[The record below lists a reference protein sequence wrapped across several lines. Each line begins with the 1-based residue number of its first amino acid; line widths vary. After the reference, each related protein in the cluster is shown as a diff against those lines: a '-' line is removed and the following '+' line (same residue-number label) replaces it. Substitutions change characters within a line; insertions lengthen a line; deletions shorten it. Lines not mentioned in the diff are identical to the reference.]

1 MELYLLTNLEKKK
14 KPCMS
19 GCLDFCLFLEST
31 VFRGFYSASENGRTK
46 ILQPVR
52 ERMGM
57 LEIHLASLLKPCKGG
72 KGSGE
77 YSFAVPYEGLSRLPQ
92 HCGSWKPEGIPPMPE
107 VGAHQVFL
115 LSRGSCLV
123 SFMLFPLE
131 LVTLERRAI
140 LAIATREF
148 QQRVFVF
155 TIDSP
160 WYSHC

>member
-92 HCGSWKPEGIPPMPE
+92 HCGSWKPEGKSSHARSGSAPGIPTQPWLMSC
-107 VGAHQVFL
+107 VFYVVPIRIGHFGKE
-115 LSRGSCLV
+115 SNTCNSYEGV
-123 SFMLFPLE
+123 STACFHL
-131 LVTLERRAI
+131 
-140 LAIATREF
+140 
-148 QQRVFVF
+148 
-155 TIDSP
+155 
-160 WYSHC
+160 YY